1 MSIISISI
9 LIPASMYG
17 RVIVLLPILP
27 IVSER
32 DELLRSFEVSTAS
45 MDSQVSAYWLHTYLS
60 FYFTNRASLPSVRLG

>member
-1 MSIISISI
+1 
-9 LIPASMYG
+9 MYG

-45 MDSQVSAYWLHTYLS
+45 MDSQVSAYWLHNTYLS
-60 FYFTNRASLPSVRLG
+60 FYFANRASLPSVRLG